1 MKQSHFLIIIAFFVL
16 HISIWGGSSQSQ
28 APLTDLQKYGPG
40 FPDYCGS
47 STYSNRPECLNYN
60 NTPIPVEPDPCFQT
74 GGYQQGCIPTQ
85 QYPCLPGDPSPN
97 CLPSTPP
104 TLGLPPAGL
113 PPAGL
118 PPGCK
123 VVGAGKIS
131 CIGPI
136 GVPPPTQ
143 LPRVNPIPPR
153 LNVYNFRLDTPPPAP
168 NCGYTYSPHC
178 LAIAPT
184 KLFESQYSNT
194 PTIPTYY
201 LYAGSQRDHLEYR
214 VNSPYH
220 GYLYVFVTEA
230 DQTTK
235 LLYPNAY
242 SDTMYVNP
250 GRPVVLPGPNAGY
263 TLEVTAPTGMHK
275 LFFVVLS
282 KAIPKEEFQYIR
294 SETELNRSLLNLGL
308 NENIYHGYAETAFNV
323 QYVIY

>member
-1 MKQSHFLIIIAFFVL
+1 M
-16 HISIWGGSSQSQ
+16 
-28 APLTDLQKYGPG
+28 
-40 FPDYCGS
+40 
-47 STYSNRPECLNYN
+47 
-60 NTPIPVEPDPCFQT
+60 
-74 GGYQQGCIPTQ
+74 
-85 QYPCLPGDPSPN
+85 
-97 CLPSTPP
+97 
-104 TLGLPPAGL
+104 
-113 PPAGL
+113 
-118 PPGCK
+118 
-123 VVGAGKIS
+123 
-131 CIGPI
+131 
-136 GVPPPTQ
+136 
-143 LPRVNPIPPR
+143 
-153 LNVYNFRLDTPPPAP
+153 
-168 NCGYTYSPHC
+168 YSPHC

-184 KLFESQYSNT
+184 KLFEPQYANT

-201 LYAGSQRDHLEYR
+201 LYAGSQQDHLEYR

-282 KAIPKEEFQYIR
+282 TAIPKEEFQHIR
-294 SETELNRSLLNLGL
+294 SEAELNRILLNLGL